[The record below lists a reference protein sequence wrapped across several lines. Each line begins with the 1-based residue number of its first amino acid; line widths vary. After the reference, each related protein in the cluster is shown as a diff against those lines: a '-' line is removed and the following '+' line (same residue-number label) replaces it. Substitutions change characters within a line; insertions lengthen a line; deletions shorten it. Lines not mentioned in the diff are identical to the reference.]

1 MVYTGYV
8 AYNLPMK
15 DTIFGKIIRRE
26 IPAEIVYEDD
36 ATLAFLDI
44 APNAPGH
51 TLVVP
56 KEPSENMRDISDTS
70 FLAVMQTTKKIATA
84 IEQVMGADGFNIL
97 VNNGTEAGQQVF
109 HTHVHIIPRYKSA
122 AFQKFPPGKPNVKVT
137 PEELAEIANK
147 IRGTLN

>member
-1 MVYTGYV
+1 MLS
-8 AYNLPMK
+8 AMK

-36 ATLAFLDI
+36 TTLAFLDI
-44 APNAPGH
+44 LPNAPGH

-56 KEPSENMRDISDTS
+56 KEPSENMLDISDES
-70 FLAVMQTTKKIATA
+70 FLAVMKTAKKIASAAKTA
-84 IEQVMGADGFNIL
+84 LEADGFNIL

-137 PEELAEIANK
+137 PEELKEVADK
-147 IRGTLN
+147 IRAALS

>member
-1 MVYTGYV
+1 
-8 AYNLPMK
+8 MK

-36 ATLAFLDI
+36 ETLAFLDI
-44 APNAPGH
+44 MPNSPGH

-56 KEPSENMRDISDTS
+56 KEPSENMLDISEGS
-70 FLAVMQTTKKIATA
+70 LLSVMKTVKKIAPAIKTA
-84 IEQVMGADGFNIL
+84 MEADGFNIL

-137 PEELAEIANK
+137 PEELAEVAEK
-147 IRGTLN
+147 IRTTLA

>member
-1 MVYTGYV
+1 
-8 AYNLPMK
+8 MK

-44 APNAPGH
+44 MPNAPGH

-56 KEPSENMRDISDTS
+56 KEPSENMLDIADES
-70 FLAVMQTTKKIATA
+70 FLAVMKTVKKVALA
-84 IEQVMGADGFNIL
+84 VKPALEVDGFNIL
-97 VNNGTEAGQQVF
+97 VNNGAEAGQQVF

-137 PEELAEIANK
+137 PEELKEVADK
-147 IRGTLN
+147 IRAALA

>member
-1 MVYTGYV
+1 
-8 AYNLPMK
+8 MK

-44 APNAPGH
+44 MPNAPGH

-56 KEPSENMRDISDTS
+56 KEPSENMLDIADES
-70 FLAVMQTTKKIATA
+70 FLAVMKTVKKVALA
-84 IEQVMGADGFNIL
+84 AKPALEADGFNIL
-97 VNNGTEAGQQVF
+97 VNNGAEAGQQVF

-137 PEELAEIANK
+137 PEELKEIADK
-147 IRGTLN
+147 IRAALA